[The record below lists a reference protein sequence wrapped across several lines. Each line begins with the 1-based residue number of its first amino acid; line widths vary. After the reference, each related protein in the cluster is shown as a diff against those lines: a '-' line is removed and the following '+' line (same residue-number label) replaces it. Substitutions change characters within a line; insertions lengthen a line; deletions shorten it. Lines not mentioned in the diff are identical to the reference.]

1 MAGSQKSSSKSA
13 IIGKYCI
20 KCGKVLPLENFA
32 PNKDWTSQQYHDVWC
47 LECAKKNIKTVNDIK
62 QYCQDNN
69 RHWEDSYYEECK
81 RRGQFAIASDQRI

>member
-1 MAGSQKSSSKSA
+1 MAGNQKSNGKTG

-47 LECAKKNIKTVNDIK
+47 LECAKKHIKTVNDIK
-62 QYCQDNN
+62 QYC
-69 RHWEDSYYEECK
+69 
-81 RRGQFAIASDQRI
+81 